1 VFSVYF
7 QGFEAHRWVDL
18 VEIYPL
24 DPSKS
29 FAFNFWES
37 TFAYTRTS
45 NLATLDNL
53 GYNSEGRI
61 KGYRQDNGERRRK
74 YRHHNPRTYPRG
86 GFPPQGLY
94 IFVLRGIVFPS
105 TNGEG
110 SLIFKGAYRS
120 RHSRL
125 QNPEIKISRGLL
137 RFEAYRWVDLIEIYP
152 LDPSN
157 SFAFDIRKSAFA

>member
-1 VFSVYF
+1 MNFR
-7 QGFEAHRWVDL
+7 GFKAHSWVDL

-29 FAFNFWES
+29 FAFDFRQH

-86 GFPPQGLY
+86 GFPPRGLY
-94 IFVLRGIVFPS
+94 IFTDTRS
-105 TNGEG
+105 EGERAG
-110 SLIFKGAYRS
+110 VGA
-120 RHSRL
+120 
-125 QNPEIKISRGLL
+125 
-137 RFEAYRWVDLIEIYP
+137 
-152 LDPSN
+152 
-157 SFAFDIRKSAFA
+157 